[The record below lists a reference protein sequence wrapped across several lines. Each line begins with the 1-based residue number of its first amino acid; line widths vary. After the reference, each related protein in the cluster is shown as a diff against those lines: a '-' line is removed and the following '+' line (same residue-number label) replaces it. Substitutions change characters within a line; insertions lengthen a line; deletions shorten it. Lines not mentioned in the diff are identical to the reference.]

1 MTELIREKRIISLNS
16 NNATRYLNGEYL
28 SDVIFDFQ
36 SILSPEDSIAYVE
49 CGVGNA
55 EIPATFYNIDITNN
69 IFNYR
74 VNSTNFSVVVPPGN
88 YNYNSLVT
96 QMTTQFTA
104 NGHSF
109 VFALNRNSNI
119 LTMTLTTGTWN
130 QINGSSIYYILGFDD
145 NTTYNI
151 VANTITF
158 PHLFNLLGQKKLKI
172 YSSNIS
178 VDSFDSVSIATNNL
192 LCTISV
198 NVPGFDLIVYS
209 NLDGL
214 YSHMRSRYLS
224 TIDIQIKDE
233 LGNMINFNNVNWT
246 MTLNLIIYR
255 RVDVIMN
262 EMKIAKNEIQPITE
276 QSLTEPL
283 TESS

>member
-1 MTELIREKRIISLNS
+1 
-16 NNATRYLNGEYL
+16 
-28 SDVIFDFQ
+28 
-36 SILSPEDSIAYVE
+36 
-49 CGVGNA
+49 
-55 EIPATFYNIDITNN
+55 
-69 IFNYR
+69 
-74 VNSTNFSVVVPPGN
+74 
-88 YNYNSLVT
+88 
-96 QMTTQFTA
+96 
-104 NGHSF
+104 
-109 VFALNRNSNI
+109 
-119 LTMTLTTGTWN
+119 
-130 QINGSSIYYILGFDD
+130 
-145 NTTYNI
+145 
-151 VANTITF
+151 
-158 PHLFNLLGQKKLKI
+158 LFNLLGQKKLKI

-178 VDSFDSVSIATNNL
+178 VDSFDSVNIATNNL

-255 RVDVIMN
+255 RVDVIVN
-262 EMKIAKNEIQPITE
+262 EMKITKNEIQAITE

-283 TESS
+283 TESA